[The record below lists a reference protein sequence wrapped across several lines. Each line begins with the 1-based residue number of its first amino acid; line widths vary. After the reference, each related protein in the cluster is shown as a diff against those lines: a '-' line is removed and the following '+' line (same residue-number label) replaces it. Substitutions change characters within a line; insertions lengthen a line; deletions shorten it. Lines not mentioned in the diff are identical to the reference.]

1 MRSASGARARRV
13 PGTVSSKPAR
23 RDELE
28 RLTGSALAR
37 TGVGRCVS
45 GAEVS
50 SAHCVSHD
58 ERRGETDDGQKRK
71 KNDQPGRGPRK
82 LHRASEAKSLLDHH
96 GGVVA
101 VEVEDVELPEA
112 VLRALSNGMRGVPVS
127 CGAAD
132 GLLPP

>member
-1 MRSASGARARRV
+1 MFAVRSAAGARARRV
-13 PGTVSSKPAR
+13 AGTVSSKPAR

-50 SAHCVSHD
+50 SAHCVPHD

-71 KNDQPGRGPRK
+71 KNGQPSCGQRK
-82 LHRASEAKSLLDHH
+82 LHRVSEAKSLPDHH
-96 GGVVA
+96 GGVVV
-101 VEVEDVELPEA
+101 VEVEDADLLEA
-112 VLRALSNGMRGVPVS
+112 VLRAVSNAVR
-127 CGAAD
+127 
-132 GLLPP
+132 